1 MKRALVLSL
10 AVVLGLGVASFAQ
23 TLTGTWDTTITIT
36 PAPIDLDIDSILTV
50 TYSLSGWVF
59 TSKTTID
66 ETGWTDQTFA
76 ASGALGAFTIGSTL
90 DFAPNTPAFE
100 SWKVTG
106 GLSIAGVA
114 FDGSFTLT
122 PGNVA
127 VVLNGSGTAGLVA
140 LKVSLTFG
148 TPGNDL
154 CDFNWT
160 GITITGSFP
169 FCCADVA
176 FTLTFDCDGFDQI
189 CFTADGIA
197 LPGITWAT
205 LDAELCFTMQT
216 KTLVV
221 TPVFDFGAT
230 ACFNVYLSSPA
241 SGLLFGDISVD
252 GIGLTCTIGGV
263 QFTGLSYWGA
273 GAKPGLLKGT
283 TYWEVYQIKTTDDGC
298 CGPFAFDIA
307 VYFLEGGTK
316 LFDVAFLKAN
326 MSIQLATQFTFKMGL
341 SLNLETVPTFAE
353 WTLGFIVKW

>member
-1 MKRALVLSL
+1 
-10 AVVLGLGVASFAQ
+10 VVLGLGVASFAQ

-36 PAPIDLDIDSILTV
+36 PAPVIDLDIDSILTV

-127 VVLNGSGTAGLVA
+127 VVLNGSGTAGLVTM
-140 LKVSLTFG
+140 KVALTFG
-148 TPGNDL
+148 DPVGGV

-160 GITITGSFP
+160 GITITAGFP
-169 FCCADVA
+169 FCCANVTSTLK
-176 FTLTFDCDGFDQI
+176 FTCAGFDSV
-189 CFTADGIA
+189 CFEVK
-197 LPGITWAT
+197 GITIPSIAFAT
-205 LDAELCFTMQT
+205 LDAKLCFTMQT

-221 TPVFDFGAT
+221 TPKFNFGGT
-230 ACFNVYLSSPA
+230 ACFDIYLSSPA
-241 SGLLFGDISVD
+241 NNLLFGDISIT
-252 GIGLTCTIGGV
+252 GIGLNCTIGGV
-263 QFTGLSYWGA
+263 QFVGVSQWANKTHA
-273 GAKPGLLKGT
+273 LLKDT
-283 TYWEVYQIKTTDDGC
+283 PYWEVYQIKTTDDGC
-298 CGPFAFDIA
+298 CGPFAFDIS
-307 VYFLEGGTK
+307 VYFLEGGAK

-341 SLNLETVPTFAE
+341 SLNLETVPTFAQ